1 MINFAYQPLGYTL
14 PLQEFST
21 VHEVSNVS
29 MSTSPKQNIT
39 KLDKPKV
46 KPSIVKPVQP
56 ELKWSTTCIIPG
68 VNKNYYFTLPCQ
80 KYKEFVKILGK
91 PSIVDYSKGGYA
103 VWTYNVLKNTKYS
116 FLRKI
121 IIKDQQLYF
130 KYPYEHISFIYVDY
144 IVNIPANKL
153 KNLMTSPIANDFIY
167 DQGTHVLTVRGM
179 NMFYCLSII
188 KLIVDYSLNKYRYR
202 YLLYNNVFNTITS
215 YNYLQNYMNRQDIMN
230 CLKHIV

>member
-1 MINFAYQPLGYTL
+1 M
-14 PLQEFST
+14 
-21 VHEVSNVS
+21 
-29 MSTSPKQNIT
+29 
-39 KLDKPKV
+39 
-46 KPSIVKPVQP
+46 
-56 ELKWSTTCIIPG
+56 
-68 VNKNYYFTLPCQ
+68 
-80 KYKEFVKILGK
+80 GK

-116 FLRKI
+116 FLHKI
-121 IIKDQQLYF
+121 VIKDQQLYF

-188 KLIVDYSLNKYRYR
+188 KLIVDYSSNKYRYR